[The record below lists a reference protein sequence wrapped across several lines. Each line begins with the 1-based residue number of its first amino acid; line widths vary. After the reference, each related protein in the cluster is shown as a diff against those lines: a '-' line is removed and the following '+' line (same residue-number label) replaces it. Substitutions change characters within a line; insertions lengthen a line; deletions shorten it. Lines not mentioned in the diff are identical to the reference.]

1 MNFDWTV
8 NFGNVINVVV
18 IAGGG
23 IIFLYSIR
31 WRVDELAGDIVAMQE
46 QLKRMVDVLVEQG
59 RHAERLVAMDDR
71 IAAQGARLDELTN
84 RFNRV
89 RNGEPHQ

>member
-8 NFGNVINVVV
+8 NFGNVINIVI

-23 IIFLYSIR
+23 IVFLYSVR
-31 WRVDELAGDIVAMQE
+31 WRVDEPAKDIVAMQE

-59 RHAERLVAMDDR
+59 RHAERLTAMDDR
-71 IAAQGARLDELTN
+71 IAAQGARLDELIN
-84 RFNRV
+84 RFNRG
-89 RNGEPHQ
+89 RNGEARQ